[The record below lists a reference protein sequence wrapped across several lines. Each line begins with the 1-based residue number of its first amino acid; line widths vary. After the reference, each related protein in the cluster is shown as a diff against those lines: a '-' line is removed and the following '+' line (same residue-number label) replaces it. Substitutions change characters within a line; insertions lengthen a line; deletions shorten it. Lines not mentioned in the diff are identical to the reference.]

1 MDLIYCIKNHVMVNF
16 NKGILTLLLCV
27 LYNNCKPTSV
37 DSAKWEPFKIVKIEG
52 MGSKFEN
59 KTSTL
64 EFQIEDYMKI
74 YLNKSIDSLVKIH
87 SKDTIILWLKGI
99 AFPNLKVWQFNTDEK
114 SVIFKFERDLN
125 PKSSWNIFYN
135 YSYRR
140 LITGG
145 QTIKV
150 SIGTKSTPIAKS
162 DSNITLILSVSWMI
176 WVGVFL
182 IIVTTILFI
191 LGVKK
196 TNLIRGSLNFAPTI
210 SVVKIKNLESTQI
223 EVLESEIPYSL
234 SRLQLAWWTYIVIIG
249 FIFIWMCTD
258 DLAFLPTSIALLL
271 GITGG
276 TSVVSKISEALK
288 GNDAIKQITSVK
300 EFEDHYK
307 SKNVFYDIISDE
319 NGLSISRIQFAFFSV
334 LFSLYLVWQVIYLL
348 QFPVFSDGIL
358 MLMGISS
365 TTYAGIKFSEK

>member
-1 MDLIYCIKNHVMVNF
+1 
-16 NKGILTLLLCV
+16 
-27 LYNNCKPTSV
+27 
-37 DSAKWEPFKIVKIEG
+37 